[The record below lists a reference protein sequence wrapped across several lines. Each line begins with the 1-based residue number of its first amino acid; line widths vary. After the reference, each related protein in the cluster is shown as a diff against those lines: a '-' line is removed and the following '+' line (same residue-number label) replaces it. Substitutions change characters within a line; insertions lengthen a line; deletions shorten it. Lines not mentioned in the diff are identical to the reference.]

1 MYSDKVTKSVADAVK
16 TVTEQVKPEM
26 LNEELKGNQ
35 HKIDANKNNKI
46 DAHDF
51 KLLRSKKQVDEAK
64 YEPAE
69 PDADAIAKKKA
80 REEAQRR
87 REEKAER
94 DADDL
99 SKDYK
104 PKTQSSG
111 VKKVSGRAY
120 GGAAQKD
127 ETNESVK
134 SFSGLLESFMTG
146 GIKSLFE
153 NLEVVEEE
161 ASEEEFNAE
170 LKKQKDKAEGK
181 APQADVA
188 AAATQGTKDMKE
200 EVEEL
205 DETPKVDRGLS
216 GKQKVS
222 ARAARGDNDMGLGI
236 GNTSGGQARHREFQN
251 VNVAKSGERKGM
263 ITKAA
268 ITKTKDEI
276 KSRLNKEEVE
286 DLEERTLTSTETA
299 EKERI
304 VKGMK
309 KGIEGFKQRYGERAK
324 EVMYATATARAKED

>member
-1 MYSDKVTKSVADAVK
+1 MYKDKLTKSVADAVRQ
-16 TVTEQVKPEM
+16 VTEHREPQV

-35 HKIDANKNNKI
+35 HKIDANKNGKI
-46 DAHDF
+46 DAEDF
-51 KLLRSKKQVDEAK
+51 KKLRKEETIEEKK

-69 PDADAIAKKKA
+69 PDADAIAKKRA

-87 REEKAER
+87 REERAER

-111 VKKVSGRAY
+111 VKKVAGKAY
-120 GGAAQKD
+120 GGAAQKSDVDESVQID
-127 ETNESVK
+127 ETPVTKAKAPYRPGSIDPATGKTREAPK
-134 SFSGLLESFMTG
+134 GTMAYDAAQRKKLKESFSSLIESYVDG

-153 NLEVVEEE
+153 NLQVVEEQ

-188 AAATQGTKDMKE
+188 AAATQGTKSMKE
-200 EVEEL
+200 DVHNEIQVVDL
-205 DETPKVDRGLS
+205 TDPDNIHTET
-216 GKQKVS
+216 
-222 ARAARGDNDMGLGI
+222 I
-236 GNTSGGQARHREFQN
+236 
-251 VNVAKSGERKGM
+251 
-263 ITKAA
+263 
-268 ITKTKDEI
+268 
-276 KSRLNKEEVE
+276 
-286 DLEERTLTSTETA
+286 DLEERTLTAGETT

-309 KGIEGFKQRYGERAK
+309 KGIEGFKQRYGDRAK
-324 EVMYATATARAKED
+324 EVLYATATKQAKKD

>member
-1 MYSDKVTKSVADAVK
+1 MFSDKLTKSIADSVK
-16 TVTEQVKPEM
+16 QIT
-26 LNEELKGNQ
+26 
-35 HKIDANKNNKI
+35 
-46 DAHDF
+46 
-51 KLLRSKKQVDEAK
+51 EAK

-104 PKTQSSG
+104 PKTVAKTTQ
-111 VKKVSGRAY
+111 KVAGKAY
-120 GGAAQKD
+120 GGAKQKD
-127 ETNESVK
+127 IEEEVEQIDETPVTKAKAPYRPGSIDPATGKTREAPK
-134 SFSGLLESFMTG
+134 GTFAYDQAQRKKLKESFSGLLESYKEG

-153 NLEVVEEE
+153 NLQTVEEE

-200 EVEEL
+200 EVEDLE
-205 DETPKVDRGLS
+205 EKVDAEGNPIPITTGHFADKKYTDKGLPKPYPALKNIKT
-216 GKQKVS
+216 GKV
-222 ARAARGDNDMGLGI
+222 RPHPNDV
-236 GNTSGGQARHREFQN
+236 Q
-251 VNVAKSGERKGM
+251 
-263 ITKAA
+263 
-268 ITKTKDEI
+268 
-276 KSRLNKEEVE
+276 EEVE
-286 DLEERTLTSTETA
+286 DLEERELTSAETA

>member
-69 PDADAIAKKKA
+69 PDAEAIAKRKA

-111 VKKVSGRAY
+111 VKKVAGRAY
-120 GGAAQKD
+120 GGSAQKD

-153 NLEVVEEE
+153 NLQTVEEE

-200 EVEEL
+200 EVEDLE
-205 DETPKVDRGLS
+205 EGIMSTIGKIVKKVTPNVHKKIEDKVKE
-216 GKQKVS
+216 KQKEI
-222 ARAARGDNDMGLGI
+222 D
-236 GNTSGGQARHREFQN
+236 
-251 VNVAKSGERKGM
+251 AKIDKLHES
-263 ITKAA
+263 
-268 ITKTKDEI
+268 
-276 KSRLNKEEVE
+276 EVE
-286 DLEERTLTSTETA
+286 DLEERTLTSAETA